1 MIPRKRAS
9 VVHEQETT
17 MLSLLAS
24 TLALPLVESAAHASP
39 HHEQYV
45 QSNRA
50 LLTIEN
56 RTNTRVSV
64 YVDRDYVGS
73 VGNWDRETFAVRP
86 GHGEVI
92 VRDAQ
97 GRVVEQ
103 SSEWFVAGRADVVV
117 AKAPTSGLV
126 HVANRTPMRG
136 ELYVD
141 GVRKLSLDPRE
152 DLEIRLATGEHRAQF
167 KIAGH
172 VVLSREIYVDA
183 WDEKNMIVDV
193 AIEGNLVVRN
203 PLPVAVVLSTNGR
216 DGYERRVEPN
226 GTAYF
231 SDLDIGRTAIEVSR
245 VNGEQIAV
253 LRPEIQPFETVRV
266 EVPMPKVGPL
276 EIRSDND
283 RDLVATIDGR
293 ITREFEHTL
302 KMDLST
308 GRHRIEVRTRSGRLV
323 LSRVV
328 DIDPFDV
335 TRVRI
340 DDDRG
345 HDALSYWDR
354 GDDVRFELRVDL

>member
-1 MIPRKRAS
+1 
-9 VVHEQETT
+9 

-24 TLALPLVESAAHASP
+24 ALALPLFETAAQASP

-45 QSNRA
+45 SGRA

-56 RTNTRVSV
+56 RTGTRVSV

-86 GHGEVI
+86 GHGDVV
-92 VRDAQ
+92 VRDVK
-97 GRVVEQ
+97 GRVLEQ
-103 SSEWFVAGRADVVV
+103 ASEWFVAGRADVVV
-117 AKAPTSGLV
+117 ARAPTSGLV

-167 KIAGH
+167 MIAGH
-172 VVLSREIYVDA
+172 VVLSREIFVDA
-183 WDEKNMIVDV
+183 WDQKNVIVDV
-193 AIEGNLVVRN
+193 ALEGNLVVRN
-203 PLPVAVVLSTNGR
+203 PLPVAVVLSTPR
-216 DGYERRVEPN
+216 SGYERRVEPH

-231 SDLDIGRTAIEVSR
+231 SDLEIGRTAIEVSR
-245 VNGEQIAV
+245 VNGDQIAV
-253 LRPEIQPFETVRV
+253 LRPEIEPFETARV

-276 EIRSDND
+276 EIRSEDE
-283 RDLVATIDGR
+283 RDLLVTIDDR
-293 ITREFEHTL
+293 TTRELDHVL

-308 GRHRIEVRTRSGRLV
+308 GRHHIEVRTKSGRVV

-335 TRVRI
+335 TRLRVE
-340 DDDRG
+340 DRTP
-345 HDALSYWDR
+345 DALSYWDR
-354 GDDVRFELRVDL
+354 DDDVRFELRVDL

>member
-9 VVHEQETT
+9 MEHEKETP
-17 MLSLLAS
+17 MLSLLAG
-24 TLALPLVESAAHASP
+24 TFALPLIETASAHEPAHYEHVSG
-39 HHEQYV
+39 
-45 QSNRA
+45 RA

-56 RTNTRVSV
+56 KTNTQVSV

-73 VGNWDRETFAVRP
+73 VGNWDRETFSVRP
-86 GHGEVI
+86 GHGDVI
-92 VRDAQ
+92 VRDAK
-97 GRVVEQ
+97 GRVLEQ

-117 AKAPTSGLV
+117 ARAPTSGLV

-141 GVRKLSLDPRE
+141 GVRRLSLDPRE
-152 DLEIRLATGEHRAQF
+152 DLDLRLATGEHRAQF

-183 WDEKNMIVDV
+183 WDDKNVIVDV
-193 AIEGNLVVRN
+193 AIDGNLVVRN

-216 DGYERRVEPN
+216 NGYERRVEPN

-231 SDLDIGRTAIEVSR
+231 TDLDIGRAAIAVSR
-245 VNGEQIAV
+245 VNGDQIAV

-266 EVPMPKVGPL
+266 EVPMPRVGPL
-276 EIRSDND
+276 EIRSDD
-283 RDLVATIDGR
+283 ERDLLVTIDGR
-293 ITREFEHTL
+293 VTREIDHTL
-302 KMDLST
+302 KMDLET
-308 GRHRIEVRTRSGRLV
+308 GRHRIEVRTKSGRLV

-335 TRVRI
+335 TRVRVE
-340 DDDRG
+340 DRTP
-345 HDALSYWDR
+345 DALSYWDR
-354 GDDVRFELRVDL
+354 DGDYRFELQVDL